1 MEQQK
6 KMLSSLACAVA
17 EPYLGLW
24 QLQSKMVERTIS
36 EERKALSFGSGGQM
50 AEVPAQP
57 RPSRLRL
64 QYGNR

>member
-17 EPYLGLW
+17 EPYLDLW

-36 EERKALSFGSGGQM
+36 EERKALSFGAGGQM

-57 RPSRLRL
+57 QPSRLRL